1 MQVSLVWARFH
12 CIPSGVMHILFFSA
26 PSYFRVVHLS
36 AMLCNPFTSHFVSSR
51 SETTV
56 EFASC
61 VHSTCAVSIDVH
73 GLILTDFFA
82 YARTIQETGDGQTK
96 RVVTSTERRNN
107 HSSEPLV
114 NVQESNVPFRAL
126 NNIIPSLPLH
136 RPEPTP
142 SANLWPVQFAPE
154 PTPSAIP

>member
-1 MQVSLVWARFH
+1 MHPLP
-12 CIPSGVMHILFFSA
+12 PSTITHPGRPPFRDVVLQHIHVTLHPPAS
-26 PSYFRVVHLS
+26 PP
-36 AMLCNPFTSHFVSSR
+36 C

-61 VHSTCAVSIDVH
+61 VRNTCVVSIDVH

-82 YARTIQETGDGQTK
+82 YARTIQETRDGQTK

-107 HSSEPLV
+107 HNSEPLV

-126 NNIIPSLPLH
+126 NNIIPLLPLH
-136 RPEPTP
+136 RLEPTP
-142 SANLWPVQFAPE
+142 SANLWPVQFAPK

>member
-1 MQVSLVWARFH
+1 MLQCIHDTLHPPASL
-12 CIPSGVMHILFFSA
+12 P
-26 PSYFRVVHLS
+26 
-36 AMLCNPFTSHFVSSR
+36 R

-56 EFASC
+56 EFTSS
-61 VHSTCAVSIDVH
+61 VRGTCAVSIDVH

-114 NVQESNVPFRAL
+114 NVQESNVPFCAL

-142 SANLWPVQFAPE
+142 SANLWPVQFALE